1 MNGRTMVQNR
11 VMMNQYLI
19 ENENKQL
26 RLGAGRNKLTGVGV
40 SLI

>member
-19 ENENKQL
+19 DENKQL